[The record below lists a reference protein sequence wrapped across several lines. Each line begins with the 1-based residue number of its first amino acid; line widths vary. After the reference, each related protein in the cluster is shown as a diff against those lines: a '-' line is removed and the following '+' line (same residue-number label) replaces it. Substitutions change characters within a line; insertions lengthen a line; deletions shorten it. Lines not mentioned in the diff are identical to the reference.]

1 MSLIAL
7 IIAHSALVVF
17 AARAAI
23 RPGAMARTCPGA
35 SSRPP
40 FSQCVLVFHTGASPP
55 ATRTQTLSVRLA
67 A

>member
-1 MSLIAL
+1 MSLAAL
-7 IIAHSALVVF
+7 IIARSALVVF

-35 SSRPP
+35 SSRP
-40 FSQCVLVFHTGASPP
+40 CALVFRTGASPP
-55 ATRTQTLSVRLA
+55 GTRTQKLSVRLA